1 MKKLNRDFD
10 HLRIGESDGD
20 SPAQTGARHQA
31 QVSLPY
37 SSTAPPS
44 PSFPTRPG
52 SPILTDSR
60 SKGSLIN
67 NARHW
72 IGKKSTHQGRCMSF
86 TQLPITTAD
95 LLDVM

>member
-1 MKKLNRDFD
+1 MKKITRYID
-10 HLRIGESDGD
+10 HLRIRN
-20 SPAQTGARHQA
+20 SPAQTGAQA

-52 SPILTDSR
+52 PPTLTDSR

-67 NARHW
+67 HARAARRW
-72 IGKKSTHQGRCMSF
+72 IGKKSTRRGRCMSF
-86 TQLPITTAD
+86 AQLFVTTAD
-95 LLDVM
+95 LQDVM